1 MSTDFIREEIR
12 RIIYERSGEEAIKDT
27 SAKDEEP
34 SGEKTTRLGRG
45 GSYKKEIKQ
54 AGALATKKPR
64 ELMKRLNLSRASGS
78 TDIDRLNS
86 LLSQAVTGTPAMK
99 DVYGNPEARRHKTS
113 KKKGIRI
120 PVKIIPA
127 RDARMYLI
135 HTLVGALSAGYLDL
149 KQDYQVEILGKD
161 VLIYFSNKQYSW
173 DKS

>member
-12 RIIYERSGEEAIKDT
+12 RIIYERSGEETIKDT
-27 SAKDEEP
+27 RVKDEES
-34 SGEKTTRLGRG
+34 SGEKTTRAGRG
-45 GSYKKEIKQ
+45 RYKKEITQ

-64 ELMKRLNLSRASGS
+64 ELMKRLKLSRASGS

-99 DVYGNPEARRHKTS
+99 DVYGKPEARRHKTS
-113 KKKGIRI
+113 KKKGVRI

-135 HTLVGALSAGYLDL
+135 HTLVGALSSGYLDL

-161 VLIYFSNKQYSW
+161 VLIYFSDKQYSW